1 MKSYRVKN
9 GAVYLDKVKVGSLSA
24 NGDFRVSSPEGRIHT
39 GNISTL
45 IRADV
50 QRQVVGDQAGPTGRL
65 RVGPHA
71 CDVRGGAAWCAGQ
84 RVGQLGLL
92 GDYAIEV
99 QGDRLSG
106 NLNRTPGAIWLVGRI
121 EGGSSARI
129 DVSGAGRAFTAIDG
143 VIYEAGEEIG
153 WLLPDGRFRAVTLEG
168 DQLEGT
174 LQNLAAAKYLRLS
187 EA

>member
-106 NLNRTPGAIWLVGRI
+106 NLNRTPGA
-121 EGGSSARI
+121 
-129 DVSGAGRAFTAIDG
+129 GRAFTAIDG

-174 LQNLAAAKYLRLS
+174 LKNLAAAKYLRLS